1 MLTDEHEH
9 AMKVWREACGES
21 QEAFY
26 RIGEQPNDPESIK
39 QGQLADQAAAAVI
52 AADRAGLVARIEE
65 LEGTLRKANE
75 PQWFYLGDDCSSDQC
90 RFCIDECI
98 SEDFEWDNHR
108 NGDHVLHISGA
119 RPVPDMWV
127 ALHYFTDAEKDERQD
142 DEPYAY
148 TVHATEDEARATL
161 GASHDADA

>member
-9 AMKVWREACGES
+9 AMKVWLYSSGYEGNADVEQAVRE
-21 QEAFY
+21 F
-26 RIGEQPNDPESIK
+26 
-39 QGQLADQAAAAVI
+39 AAVI
-52 AADRAGLVARIEE
+52 AADRAGMVARVAE

-148 TVHATEDEARATL
+148 TVHATEDEARAAL
-161 GASHDADA
+161 KEPNHDADA

>member
-1 MLTDEHEH
+1 MTDEHEH
-9 AMKVWREACGES
+9 AMNVWWEA
-21 QEAFY
+21 
-26 RIGEQPNDPESIK
+26 
-39 QGQLADQAAAAVI
+39 LAATGNFVRFNSTSEKAAAAVI

-108 NGDHVLHISGA
+108 NSDHVLHISGA

-148 TVHATEDEARATL
+148 TVHATEDEARAALKDTRN
-161 GASHDADA
+161 DADA

>member
-1 MLTDEHEH
+1 MTDEHEH
-9 AMKVWREACGES
+9 AMKVWLK
-21 QEAFY
+21 
-26 RIGEQPNDPESIK
+26 IK
-39 QGQLADQAAAAVI
+39 NQTYWRTNYNENPDQAAAAVI

-148 TVHATEDEARATL
+148 TVHATEDEARAAL
-161 GASHDADA
+161 GARNDADA

>member
-1 MLTDEHEH
+1 MTDEHEH
-9 AMKVWREACGES
+9 AMKVWREAL
-21 QEAFY
+21 QA
-26 RIGEQPNDPESIK
+26 
-39 QGQLADQAAAAVI
+39 GQQDWPKPIDDRAAAAVI

-148 TVHATEDEARATL
+148 TVHATEDEARTAL

>member
-1 MLTDEHEH
+1 MTDEHEH
-9 AMKVWREACGES
+9 AMKVWWEAL
-21 QEAFY
+21 QA
-26 RIGEQPNDPESIK
+26 
-39 QGQLADQAAAAVI
+39 GQQDWPKPIDDRAAAAVI
-52 AADRAGLVARIEE
+52 AADRAGLVARIAE

-148 TVHATEDEARATL
+148 TVHATEDEARTAL